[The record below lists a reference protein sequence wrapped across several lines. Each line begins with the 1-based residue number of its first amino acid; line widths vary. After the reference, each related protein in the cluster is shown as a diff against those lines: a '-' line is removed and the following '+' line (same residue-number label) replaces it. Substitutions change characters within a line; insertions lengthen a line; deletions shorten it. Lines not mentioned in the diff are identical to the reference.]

1 MKLFKIDALEG
12 HEVGQQFSV
21 VAPDEQSAIRLAA
34 NYRQDRHYTAF
45 RCSGVN
51 DEEDVPGPERVIGP
65 SGTSESAG
73 P

>member
-12 HEVGQQFSV
+12 NEVGQQFSV
-21 VAPDEQSAIRLAA
+21 AAPDEQTAIRLAA
-34 NYRQDRHYTAF
+34 DYRPDRPYTAF
-45 RCSGVN
+45 RCSGV
-51 DEEDVPGPERVIGP
+51 DEDENVSGPPRVIGP